1 VSARLSLDRP
11 RLSRLAG
18 LGRQRAGAGGRSGT
32 ALGAG
37 LVMLYASVLI
47 LVPVAAVAA
56 KAFST
61 GSGAFWQAV
70 SQPETVAALRL
81 TLLTSLAVVAI
92 NAVAGTVLAWLL
104 VRDRFPGKGLVSA
117 IIDLP
122 FALPTVVAGLTL
134 LSLYGKDSPLGL
146 DVAYTRAAIIFALA
160 FVTLPFSVRA
170 IQPVLAEMDRTVEEA
185 AASLG
190 AGPLTVFRRI
200 ILPALGPAI
209 LTGAG
214 LGFARAVGEYGS
226 VVLISGN
233 LPFKTEVAS
242 VRIFGLVQSGA
253 LPDAAA
259 VSVVLLAVSLLTLL
273 VLSWLRYRYV
283 VAEAGQ

>member
-1 VSARLSLDRP
+1 MSARRSPDRATARWP
-11 RLSRLAG
+11 RLAARG
-18 LGRQRAGAGGRSGT
+18 PRVTG
-32 ALGAG
+32 LGAG
-37 LVMLYASVLI
+37 LVMLYASLLI
-47 LVPVAAVAA
+47 LVPAAAVAA
-56 KAFST
+56 RAFST
-61 GSGAFWQAV
+61 GGNAFWQAV

-81 TLLTSLAVVAI
+81 TLLSSLVVVAI

-134 LSLYGKDSPLGL
+134 LSLYGKNSPLGL
-146 DVAYTRAAIIFALA
+146 DVAYTRAAIVFALA

-170 IQPVLAEMDRTVEEA
+170 IQPVLAEMDRTAEEA

-200 ILPALGPAI
+200 ILPALAPAI

-253 LPDAAA
+253 LPAAAA

-273 VLSWLRYRYV
+273 VLAGLRRRL
-283 VAEAGQ
+283 ALPGALR

>member
-1 VSARLSLDRP
+1 MV
-11 RLSRLAG
+11 
-18 LGRQRAGAGGRSGT
+18 T
-32 ALGAG
+32 
-37 LVMLYASVLI
+37 LYVSVLI

-56 KAFST
+56 KAFS
-61 GSGAFWQAV
+61 SGGDAFRLAV
-70 SQPETVAALRL
+70 TQPETMAALRL
-81 TLLTSLAVVAI
+81 TLLSSLVVVAI

-104 VRDRFPGKGLVSA
+104 VRDQFPGKGIVSA
-117 IIDLP
+117 VIDLP

-134 LSLYGKDSPLGL
+134 LSLYGKNSPLGL
-146 DVAYTRAAIIFALA
+146 DVAYTRLAIVFALA

-200 ILPALGPAI
+200 ILPGLAPAI

-253 LPDAAA
+253 LPAAAA

-273 VLSWLRYRYV
+273 VLAGLRRRWSLPGP
-283 VAEAGQ
+283 AR

>member
-1 VSARLSLDRP
+1 VARG
-11 RLSRLAG
+11 SRA
-18 LGRQRAGAGGRSGT
+18 T

-37 LVMLYASVLI
+37 LVTLYVSLLI

-61 GSGAFWQAV
+61 GGSAFWQAV

-81 TLLTSLAVVAI
+81 TLLSSLAVVAV
-92 NAVAGTVLAWLL
+92 NAVAGTLLAWLL
-104 VRDRFPGKGLVSA
+104 VRDSFPGKGVVSA

-134 LSLYGKDSPLGL
+134 LSLYGKNSPLGL
-146 DVAYTRAAIIFALA
+146 DVAYTRAGIIFALA

-170 IQPVLAEMDRTVEEA
+170 VQPVLAEMDRTAEEA

-200 ILPALGPAI
+200 ILPGLWPAI

-253 LPDAAA
+253 LPAAAA

-273 VLSWLRYRYV
+273 LLAALRRRF
-283 VAEAGQ
+283 ALPGAQR

>member
-1 VSARLSLDRP
+1 MSARLSLDRQRITP
-11 RLSRLAG
+11 RWPHLTARG
-18 LGRQRAGAGGRSGT
+18 HVGRGP

-37 LVMLYASVLI
+37 LVTLYASLLI

-61 GSGAFWQAV
+61 GGSAFWQAV
-70 SQPETVAALRL
+70 SQPETVSALRL
-81 TLLTSLAVVAI
+81 TLLSSLAVVAI
-92 NAVAGTVLAWLL
+92 NAAAGTVLAWLL
-104 VRDRFPGKGLVSA
+104 VRDTFPGKGLVSA

-134 LSLYGKDSPLGL
+134 LSLYGKNSPLGL
-146 DVAYTRAAIIFALA
+146 DVAYTRTAIIFALA

-170 IQPVLAEMDRTVEEA
+170 VQPVLAEMDRTAEEA

-190 AGPLTVFRRI
+190 AGRLAVFRRI
-200 ILPALGPAI
+200 ILPALAPAI

-242 VRIFGLVQSGA
+242 VRIFGLVQSAA
-253 LPDAAA
+253 LPAAAA

-273 VLSWLRYRYV
+273 VLGWVRRRFALPGAPR
-283 VAEAGQ
+283 

>member
-1 VSARLSLDRP
+1 V
-11 RLSRLAG
+11 
-18 LGRQRAGAGGRSGT
+18 T
-32 ALGAG
+32 ALGVG
-37 LVMLYASVLI
+37 VVTLYASLVI
-47 LVPVAAVAA
+47 LVPVAAVTA
-56 KAFST
+56 KAFSSG
-61 GSGAFWQAV
+61 GSAFWQAA

-81 TLLTSLAVVAI
+81 TVLSSLAVVAL
-92 NAVAGTVLAWLL
+92 NAVAGTALAWLL

-117 IIDLP
+117 VIDLP

-134 LSLYGKDSPLGL
+134 LSLYGKNSPMGL
-146 DVAYTRAAIIFALA
+146 DVAFTRAGIIVALA

-170 IQPVLAEMDRTVEEA
+170 IQPVLAQMDRTVEEA

-190 AGPLTVFRRI
+190 AGPLTVLRRI
-200 ILPALGPAI
+200 ILPALAPAV

-253 LPDAAA
+253 LPGAAA

-273 VLSWLRYRYV
+273 LLAALRRRF
-283 VAEAGQ
+283 ARPGALG